1 MHSRLDRKVTLFKT
15 VNEKKITEY
24 SRKYP
29 IYVSIVYNTGW
40 KDLHTKV
47 TGGNDEC

>member
-1 MHSRLDRKVTLFKT
+1 MK
-15 VNEKKITEY
+15 KKITEY

-47 TGGNDEC
+47 TGGNDERKSSSLKCKVYIYF